1 MLLTI
6 YSILALA
13 YWVFLAFYLL
23 INGKKIQYLSS
34 IEVSK
39 VQVDVAPSVAI
50 VIAIRNEEYSLRDA
64 LTSVCN
70 LNYGNYKV
78 LAVNDRSTDNSGKI
92 LSELAAHYQ
101 NLAVINIESLPG
113 GWLGKN
119 YALYTGS
126 ISTGHEYLL
135 FTDADVLYKK
145 DLLSKSINYCLK
157 NDLDHLTVL
166 PGILSR
172 SAMLK
177 SLLLTFIIMLTAL
190 LRPWAA
196 KIKTSS
202 ASMGVGAFNLVKRN
216 TYKQAGTHKAI
227 AMRPDDDL
235 KLAENIK
242 AAGGSSDVLYGL
254 GELELE
260 WYASIKEFINGLM
273 KNTFSGFNYNIFKAI
288 GAAIGILVFFVLP
301 LPAILIFGGFPERI
315 LAMCMLLFQAILY
328 GGMPGANGKWWY
340 SFLIIYTGTAMIFII
355 IKSAIVTLYRGGI
368 YWRDTFYSLAELR
381 KKK

>member
-1 MLLTI
+1 
-6 YSILALA
+6 
-13 YWVFLAFYLL
+13 
-23 INGKKIQYLSS
+23 
-34 IEVSK
+34 
-39 VQVDVAPSVAI
+39 
-50 VIAIRNEEYSLRDA
+50 
-64 LTSVCN
+64 
-70 LNYGNYKV
+70 
-78 LAVNDRSTDNSGKI
+78 
-92 LSELAAHYQ
+92 
-101 NLAVINIESLPG
+101 
-113 GWLGKN
+113 
-119 YALYTGS
+119 
-126 ISTGHEYLL
+126 
-135 FTDADVLYKK
+135 
-145 DLLSKSINYCLK
+145 
-157 NDLDHLTVL
+157 
-166 PGILSR
+166 
-172 SAMLK
+172 
-177 SLLLTFIIMLTAL
+177 
-190 LRPWAA
+190 
-196 KIKTSS
+196 
-202 ASMGVGAFNLVKRN
+202 MGVGAFNLVKRN